1 MDASL
6 NKMLSMLGIC
16 RKAGRLAVGS
26 DAAMTAVRSTGS
38 GKAKL
43 LLISS
48 DASARTA
55 KQFTDKCAY
64 YGVSSLRVTADS
76 FSIGHAVGK
85 TAVAVCAVTDSSLAS
100 ALENLAAGREQIT
113 E

>member
-1 MDASL
+1 MDSSS

-26 DAAMTAVRSTGS
+26 DAAMTAVRSAGG

-55 KQFTDKCAY
+55 KQFIDKCAY
-64 YGVSSLRVTADS
+64 YGIPSVRVAADS
-76 FSIGHAVGK
+76 FAIGHAVGK
-85 TAVAVCAVTDSSLAS
+85 NAVAVCAVTDSSLAS
-100 ALENLAAGREQIT
+100 ALEALAVGGEQIT